1 VNAPRL
7 LVLTWNSV
15 LAIVPTVGHDAEKAQ
30 AEEERQA
37 KNLIDASKAAGVQH
51 FVWFS
56 LPHSNVP
63 HFEWVLPSHVL
74 WSSSK
79 ADMVAM

>member
-1 VNAPRL
+1 MYCIV
-7 LVLTWNSV
+7 W
-15 LAIVPTVGHDAEKAQ
+15 AILPTVGLDVEKAQ
-30 AEEERQA
+30 AEEERHA

-63 HFEWVLPSHVL
+63 HLE
-74 WSSSK
+74 
-79 ADMVAM
+79 